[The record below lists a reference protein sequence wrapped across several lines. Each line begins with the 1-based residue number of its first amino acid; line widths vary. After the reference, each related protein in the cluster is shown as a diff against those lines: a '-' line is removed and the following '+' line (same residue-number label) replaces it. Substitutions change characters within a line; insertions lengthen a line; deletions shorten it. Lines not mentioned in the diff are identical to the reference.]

1 MKESPVSQDRLES
14 SVPSL
19 SATRR
24 DLLVAPLAA
33 ALASS
38 FGSAWAQ
45 AGATFRVGALNPI
58 TGAGGPYGPGMQK
71 AILAAAEEI
80 NAAGGAGG
88 RKIEVFSEDTQTKPD
103 AAVLAAKKLIEVN
116 KVQAVLGTWSSGV
129 TLAVM
134 PLTDEANIIQMNT
147 SGAPAISTLDKK
159 DLVWRF
165 QATNDRFGAAFAEI
179 AAKRGYKRP
188 ATMAFNNASGIGN
201 TEGFRKAWEKRGGKV
216 VANVVYEP
224 NRPSYRSELQK
235 VLAEKPDVIVTGS
248 YLPDTTIILREWF
261 QSGDKSHWIIPGWA
275 ANPDLVKAVGAEV
288 CEGIISVDTVSSE
301 NGAAFKH
308 FDAIY
313 TKAMGR
319 SALTN
324 VYAPMAYDMMIC
336 LALAMEAA
344 GPNATVAQINGK
356 IREVSNPAGT
366 PVSTFAEGKALLA
379 KKQKINYE
387 GASSKLDFDQYG
399 DVSPDFG
406 VYIIEKGQLVRRDV
420 VAIPADYRP

>member
-1 MKESPVSQDRLES
+1 MHD
-14 SVPSL
+14 
-19 SATRR
+19 AHRR
-24 DLLVAPLAA
+24 NLILAPASA
-33 ALASS
+33 ALA
-38 FGSAWAQ
+38 GLAPSAFAQ
-45 AGATFRVGALNPI
+45 AAPFRVGALNPV
-58 TGAGGPYGPGMQK
+58 TGAGSPYGPGMQR
-71 AILAAAEEI
+71 AILMAIDEI

-88 RKIEVFSEDTQTKPD
+88 RKLEAFAEDTQTRPE
-103 AAVLAAKKLIEVN
+103 AAVLAAKKLIDVN

-134 PLTDEANIIQMNT
+134 PLTDQADLIQMNV

-165 QATNDRFGAAFAEI
+165 QATNDRFGAAFSEI
-179 AAKRGYKRP
+179 ASKRGFKRP

-216 VANVVYEP
+216 VANIVYEP

-248 YLPDTTIILREWF
+248 YLPDTTILLREWF
-261 QSGDKSHWIIPGWA
+261 QSGAKTAWIIPGWA
-275 ANPDLVKAVGAEV
+275 ANPDLVKALGAEV
-288 CEGIISVDTVSSE
+288 CEGIISVDTVSAES
-301 NGAAFKH
+301 GGAFKH
-308 FDAIY
+308 FDAMY

-324 VYAPMAYDMMIC
+324 VYAPMAYDMAIT

-344 GPNATVAQINGK
+344 GSGASVAQINAK
-356 IREVSNPAGT
+356 IREVANPGGA
-366 PVSTFAEGKALLA
+366 PVSTFAEGKAKLA
-379 KKQKINYE
+379 ARQKINYE

-406 VYIIEKGQLVRRDV
+406 VFIIEKGQLVRRDI
-420 VAIPADYRP
+420 VAIPANYRP